1 MAAKKRR
8 AKKHSIRTGRRL
20 IETTYQGATGG
31 RGSRVRAVAYGGK
44 LTVPY
49 DSGMSDEQN
58 FDHAATALA
67 EKMNWLDGADLVS
80 AGLPKGSGRGYIVL
94 SKK

>member
-8 AKKHSIRTGRRL
+8 HKIRTGRRL
-20 IETTYQGATGG
+20 IETTYQGATSG

-67 EKMNWLDGADLVS
+67 EKMNWLEGADLVS

-94 SKK
+94 GRK